1 MQVQVAKFARLLT
14 GTASV
19 MAMALSV
26 PAQVL
31 AQSVAVQPTPQW
43 SGVWNAEGSLISL
56 RVTHRNDQLHVEP
69 LVTMGHEW
77 RNSIGEVNGNSATLD
92 VEYQGVVARV
102 LVQLGTDNTAIVR
115 PLSCQPDYHV
125 VCALVQNQQALFR
138 RAGAASARTGVSAN

>member
-1 MQVQVAKFARLLT
+1 MQIQVAKFARLLS

-19 MAMALSV
+19 MAVALSL

-31 AQSVAVQPTPQW
+31 AQSVTVQPPPQW
-43 SGVWNAEGSLISL
+43 SGIWNAEGSLISL
-56 RVTHRNDQLHVEP
+56 RVTHLNDQLHVEP

-77 RNSIGEVNGNSATLD
+77 RNSIGEVNGNTATLD

-102 LVQLGTDNTAIVR
+102 LVQLGTDNTAMVR

-138 RAGAASARTGVSAN
+138 RSAAASARTGVSAN

>member
-1 MQVQVAKFARLLT
+1 MQIQVAKFASLLS
-14 GTASV
+14 GTASI
-19 MAMALSV
+19 MAVVLSL

-31 AQSVAVQPTPQW
+31 AQSGTGLTPSQW

-56 RVTHRNDQLHVEP
+56 RVTQLNDQLHVEP

-77 RNSIGEVNGNSATLD
+77 RNSIGEVNGNTATLD

-102 LVQLGTDNTAIVR
+102 MVQLGSDNTAMVR

-138 RAGAASARTGVSAN
+138 RSAAASARTGVSAN